1 MDVHLI
7 KAEKI
12 AKKAL
17 GLFEMAIK
25 GLEETNQVLEK
36 GAEAT
41 RTEVVNINQQITDL
55 ESKVEDAKKVITQ
68 HEEGISKNLRKIEKL
83 KDIFGE

>member
-1 MDVHLI
+1 MHLL
-7 KAEKI
+7 KADKI

-25 GLEETNQVLEK
+25 GLEEANQVLQR

-41 RTEVVNINQQITDL
+41 RTEVVNINQQIVNL
-55 ESKVEDAKKVITQ
+55 EDKVKDAEQVIVK
-68 HEEGISKNLRKIEKL
+68 HEEGISKNLKKIEKL
-83 KDIFGE
+83 KDIFGD